1 MIRATITLGIEN
13 TIPPPPASTRFRTS
27 ARTLTTVSINV
38 YQSCFVRC
46 PLEVDATILIQ
57 IQASEWTP
65 LQKII
70 DAHVHL
76 SEREDDALIR
86 FARMNGLRYTLE
98 ELLAT
103 MERYGITRG
112 LLLSPP
118 LQGTVALPN
127 DKVIALCARSGGMLA
142 PVVTVEPTG
151 RDVKAAV
158 KLAEENKKEV
168 KGFKVRLGYVK
179 ASAESPVFSGLYDY
193 AESEGLPVLF
203 HTGDTAFSTG
213 DLSRSHPLTLD
224 GLANKREGL
233 TMVLCHFGN
242 PWFEDVAELIYK
254 HSNVYTDISGLITGS
269 KGYSEKY
276 VEWLAKKISEAIY
289 FAGGANKIIFG
300 TDYPVPEH
308 SEAVD
313 LGRRLALG
321 ERDKEKILWSHAG
334 RVFRL

>member
-1 MIRATITLGIEN
+1 MQE
-13 TIPPPPASTRFRTS
+13 
-27 ARTLTTVSINV
+27 
-38 YQSCFVRC
+38 
-46 PLEVDATILIQ
+46 
-57 IQASEWTP
+57 
-65 LQKII
+65 II

-86 FARMNGLRYTLE
+86 FSRMNGLRYTLD
-98 ELLAT
+98 ELLDT
-103 MERYGITRG
+103 MKRCGIARG

-118 LQGTVALPN
+118 LQGNVALPN

-151 RDVKAAV
+151 KDVKAAV
-158 KLAEENKKEV
+158 NLAKENKKEV
-168 KGFKVRLGYVK
+168 KAFKIRMGYVN
-179 ASAESPVFSGLYDY
+179 ASAESPVFNGLYDY

-233 TMVLCHFGN
+233 TIILCHFGN

-254 HSNVYTDISGLITGS
+254 HPNVYADISGLITGS
-269 KGYSEKY
+269 KGYAEKY

-289 FAGGANKIIFG
+289 FAGGAGKIIFG
-300 TDYPVPEH
+300 TDYPVTKH
-308 SEAVD
+308 VEALD
-313 LGRRLALG
+313 LVRRLDVEEG
-321 ERDKEKILWSHAG
+321 DKEKILWSNAE

>member
-1 MIRATITLGIEN
+1 
-13 TIPPPPASTRFRTS
+13 
-27 ARTLTTVSINV
+27 
-38 YQSCFVRC
+38 
-46 PLEVDATILIQ
+46 
-57 IQASEWTP
+57 
-65 LQKII
+65 LQEII

-86 FARMNGLRYTLE
+86 FSRMNGLRYTLD
-98 ELLAT
+98 ELLDT
-103 MERYGITRG
+103 MKRCGIARG

-118 LQGTVALPN
+118 LQGNVALPN

-151 RDVKAAV
+151 KDVKAAV
-158 KLAEENKKEV
+158 NLAKENKKEV
-168 KGFKVRLGYVK
+168 KAFKIRMGYVN
-179 ASAESPVFSGLYDY
+179 ASAESPVFNGLYDY

-233 TMVLCHFGN
+233 TIILCHFGN

-254 HSNVYTDISGLITGS
+254 HPNVYADISGLITGS
-269 KGYSEKY
+269 KGYAEKY

-289 FAGGANKIIFG
+289 FAGGAGKIIFG
-300 TDYPVPEH
+300 TDYPVTKH
-308 SEAVD
+308 VEALD
-313 LGRRLALG
+313 LVRRLDVEEG
-321 ERDKEKILWSHAG
+321 DKEKILWSNAE